1 MDLARLRALLVELEG
16 CDLAGVEEIVLYRRV
31 WCKGLR
37 EALPALLD
45 VAEAAETW
53 REVREYMR
61 TEALQL
67 RLSSCGDVEALALAA
82 MKWGTPLEA
91 ARLDV
96 EAALAAL
103 KEAP

>member
-1 MDLARLRALLVELEG
+1 MDLARLRQQAQLRHDDNAGQGTFTLPTGDLLALLAV
-16 CDLAGVEEIVLYRRV
+16 V
-31 WCKGLR
+31 
-37 EALPALLD
+37 
-45 VAEAAETW
+45 EAAETW

-103 KEAP
+103 KETP

>member
-1 MDLARLRALLVELEG
+1 MDLARLRQQAQLRHDDNAGQGTFTLPTGDLLALLAV
-16 CDLAGVEEIVLYRRV
+16 V
-31 WCKGLR
+31 
-37 EALPALLD
+37 
-45 VAEAAETW
+45 EAAETW